1 MPPTTMPLPITRTM
15 LAAVLLAVASI
26 ANAGESRKFGEMMP
40 AGEAVRISVAI
51 AAHQDYAGKAQRFSG
66 RIAEVCQK
74 EGCWLVLEDDGQSAR
89 VMMRDHEFAVP
100 KDASGRAEVHGVLS
114 RHQLTPEAV
123 KHMQEESSSG
133 LPVSDV
139 EYRIVAD
146 GVEIAG

>member
-1 MPPTTMPLPITRTM
+1 MRKLI
-15 LAAVLLAVASI
+15 LSAVAILI
-26 ANAGESRKFGEMMP
+26 AASAAAAERKSYGQALPTGETVP
-40 AGEAVRISVAI
+40 ISVAV
-51 AAHQDYAGKAQRFSG
+51 AKHEDYADKPQRFSG

-89 VMMRDHEFAVP
+89 VMMRDHKFVVP
-100 KDASGRAEVHGVLS
+100 KDATGTAEVYGVLS
-114 RHQLTPEAV
+114 RKQLSPEQV
-123 KHMQEESSSG
+123 KHMQEESKNG

>member
-1 MPPTTMPLPITRTM
+1 MRRLLLPAFVLLFAAFPVAAERKSYGEAMPTG
-15 LAAVLLAVASI
+15 AAVPISAAVAKH
-26 ANAGESRKFGEMMP
+26 E
-40 AGEAVRISVAI
+40 
-51 AAHQDYAGKAQRFSG
+51 DYADKPQRFSG

-89 VMMRDHEFAVP
+89 VMMRDHKFVVP
-100 KDASGRAEVHGVLS
+100 KDASGTAEVYGVLS
-114 RHQLTPEAV
+114 RKQLSPEQV
-123 KHMQEESSSG
+123 KHMQEESKNG